1 MGKAI
6 KKPTLDLIEPVV
18 APTIHADGVAHV
30 TIVGTD
36 VHLLLYADHVGL
48 DGGTE
53 HHVVGRLVMPMD
65 PLQSNNMLI
74 GQAVMQELAD
84 RRAKAM

>member
-6 KKPTLDLIEPVV
+6 QKPTLDLIEPVV
-18 APTIHADGVAHV
+18 APTVHADGVACV

-48 DGGTE
+48 DGETE

-65 PLQSNNMLI
+65 PLRNSNMLI
-74 GQAVMQELAD
+74 GQAVLQELAD
-84 RRAKAM
+84 RRSKAM